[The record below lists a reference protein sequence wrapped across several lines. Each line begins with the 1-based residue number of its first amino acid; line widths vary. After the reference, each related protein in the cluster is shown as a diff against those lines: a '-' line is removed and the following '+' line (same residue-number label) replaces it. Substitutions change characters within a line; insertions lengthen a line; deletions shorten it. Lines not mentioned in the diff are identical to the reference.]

1 MAQSF
6 LDPLNPTG
14 LRAQLAKGFK
24 GKLLVGVL
32 TRKINGAV
40 DEHGIPSTI
49 EETYRV
55 EGFVDNYSAFYRQSA
70 GIPINDVNVVLIAGN
85 CDTDPIKDDRVKFP
99 NYPQYQ
105 IRSVISDPAIGHYQ
119 CQSFGV

>member
-1 MAQSF
+1 MSLSF
-6 LDPLNPTG
+6 LDPNNPKG
-14 LRAQLAKGFK
+14 LRAELAKGFK

-32 TRKINGAV
+32 TRKVNGAV
-40 DEHGIPSTI
+40 DDYGIPSTV
-49 EETYRV
+49 EEKYIV

-99 NYPQYQ
+99 NYPNYQ
-105 IRSVISDPAIGHYQ
+105 IRVVDVDPAIGHYE
-119 CQSFGV
+119 CQSFSV